1 MDWVLYE
8 RKLRHK
14 GVNLILDH
22 VLRNIIDYRNINKKH
37 RLTEEVVTSKKSIPE
52 ALWWLPEILSEK
64 NQSCNVDSF
73 QVFMSSVYQNYVK
86 NYFLE
91 NRGSFASKHY
101 LVDRNPEM
109 NVL

>member
-1 MDWVLYE
+1 MFGTLTLSRRSSLSYRNQSPDLLCKSMDWVLYE

-52 ALWWLPEILSEK
+52 TL
-64 NQSCNVDSF
+64 
-73 QVFMSSVYQNYVK
+73 
-86 NYFLE
+86 
-91 NRGSFASKHY
+91 
-101 LVDRNPEM
+101 
-109 NVL
+109 